1 MKISHPLR
9 AVAAAA
15 PFLCFSSLPLTAG
28 ASTYPEATVRPSASM
43 TKKFLRIIAQQDSE
57 DEVLSKTGNL
67 ETSSDEIAVDAK
79 AKKHGSDENQS
90 GELQSFFIA
99 MTECP
104 CRRFF
109 FLFAFETKWT
119 LTSSKRLSNVQR
131 YPLYPVFKSKGHKA
145 NIAATTNKSGKVSK
159 ELPSQGLSSTT
170 NPKAEKGGSKIS
182 SSDSGDPSED
192 AKFPPAGDDDAL
204 LCSCAPTAYSL
215 KLNFNGKC
223 NDYDTLASVDGID
236 GSICFF
242 AQGADELDDVSV
254 GAVDLPDGGGDG
266 TRRRTL
272 ELVSSRPVLMGYNDA
287 TADNDESGHKRRQD
301 STSEKE
307 QWWVRATFSDY
318 DFSSQLDHAREIQ
331 ARRQR
336 LRRMQEQ
343 EDDFSLQDTT
353 PATITS
359 MSFFEADTT
368 ASFNILY
375 EEVTYFD
382 MEGGELTDGDVLNYT
397 SISSKL
403 DSARPIN
410 DQMELVPGGVMLLL
424 FGSTIT
430 MSRFR
435 IPSLG
440 GTQRTAIAKFQF

>member
-1 MKISHPLR
+1 M
-9 AVAAAA
+9 
-15 PFLCFSSLPLTAG
+15 
-28 ASTYPEATVRPSASM
+28 
-43 TKKFLRIIAQQDSE
+43 
-57 DEVLSKTGNL
+57 
-67 ETSSDEIAVDAK
+67 
-79 AKKHGSDENQS
+79 
-90 GELQSFFIA
+90 
-99 MTECP
+99 
-104 CRRFF
+104 
-109 FLFAFETKWT
+109 
-119 LTSSKRLSNVQR
+119 
-131 YPLYPVFKSKGHKA
+131 FKSKGHKA
-145 NIAATTNKSGKVSK
+145 NIAATSNTSGKVSK

-170 NPKAEKGGSKIS
+170 KPKAEKGGSKIS

-192 AKFPPAGDDDAL
+192 AKFPPAGDYDAL

-215 KLNFNGKC
+215 TLNFNGKC
-223 NDYDTLASVDGID
+223 NNYDTLASVDGID

-254 GAVDLPDGGGDG
+254 GTVDLPDGGGDG

-272 ELVSSRPVLMGYNDA
+272 ELANIKIRNMSSRPVLMGNDDA

-331 ARRQR
+331 ARRQH

-343 EDDFSLQDTT
+343 EDDLSLQDTT

-359 MSFFEADTT
+359 ISFFEADTT
-368 ASFNILY
+368 ASFNILN

-424 FGSTIT
+424 FGINDNNVVVQNTIAWGYT
-430 MSRFR
+430 TNCDCEISILRDDIGAGWITIEELQPPRAEFCDGVATAGVSISASNETSKSGKIESDGSISAVDAKAHKHVGKAVKEIGKKGHTLFR
-435 IPSLG
+435 C
-440 GTQRTAIAKFQF
+440 R